1 VTYLRQSQQGP
12 AAARNAGIAAAR
24 GEFIAFLDVDD
35 LWPTGALDTLVRT
48 VVDEGCDV
56 VAGWAQMALYNEST
70 SVTTPF
76 GNPEVSFPYYIGAGL
91 YRRSVF
97 DAVGVFDPD
106 MRYGEDT
113 DWFARLHE
121 SGRTLHRLPLATLV
135 VRRHDDNMTRGK
147 DLVELGVVRAVK
159 KSLERHRLRES

>member
-1 VTYLRQSQQGP
+1 MGTDGVVRRIDLSD
-12 AAARNAGIAAAR
+12 NAIR
-24 GEFIAFLDVDD
+24 
-35 LWPTGALDTLVRT
+35 
-48 VVDEGCDV
+48 
-56 VAGWAQMALYNEST
+56 
-70 SVTTPF
+70 
-76 GNPEVSFPYYIGAGL
+76 NPEASFPYYIGAGL

-97 DAVGVFDPD
+97 CAIGVFDPQ

-135 VRRHDDNMTRGK
+135 VRRHGENMTRGK

-159 KSLERHRLRES
+159 KSLDRRRLRNT